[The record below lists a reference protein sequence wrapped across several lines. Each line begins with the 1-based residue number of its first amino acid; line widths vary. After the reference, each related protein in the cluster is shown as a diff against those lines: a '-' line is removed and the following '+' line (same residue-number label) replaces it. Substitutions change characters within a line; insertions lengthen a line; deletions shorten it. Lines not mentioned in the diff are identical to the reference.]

1 MHIHIY
7 IYEYICIYSEMRLSG
22 DAMGLMG
29 RREEMNGKFWIWE
42 NILNVLIHTCM
53 RTFFCN
59 TVWHVENFEYEIFKD
74 TTTVT

>member
-29 RREEMNGKFWIWE
+29 RREEMNGKF
-42 NILNVLIHTCM
+42 
-53 RTFFCN
+53 
-59 TVWHVENFEYEIFKD
+59 
-74 TTTVT
+74 